1 MSDEKSGTDRFVE
14 GGKDIYGKAKAIA
27 QDKTKG
33 GPTEMFVVAFD
44 GVDQADEVLGTLE
57 QLDDDRL
64 VELGKVAVV
73 RRDTDGGIDV
83 EEPADMYTKES
94 AIAGA
99 VAGGL
104 LGMLRGSGLM
114 GGALLGAGGGA
125 LASKGLVLGF
135 DDDFLNEVGESLG
148 PDSSA
153 IVATVEFTNVLAVS
167 QDDGAMLSGPDVK
180 SARVTATIAAHGRGT
195 KIIVYKFKRRKHYR
209 RKQGHRQDFTQV
221 KIDQIVL

>member
-1 MSDEKSGTDRFVE
+1 MSDEKGGTDRFVE
-14 GGKDIYGKAKAIA
+14 GGKAIYGKATGIA
-27 QDKTKG
+27 VDKTKG

-44 GVDQADEVLGTLE
+44 GVDQADEVLGTLK

-64 VELGKVAVV
+64 VELGKAAVI
-73 RRDTDGGIDV
+73 RRGTDGEIGI
-83 EEPADMYTKES
+83 EETADMDTKES

-104 LGMLRGSGLM
+104 LGMLTGRGLM

-125 LASKGLVLGF
+125 LAAKGLDLGF

-153 IVATVEFTNVLAVS
+153 IVATVEFTNVEAAMETLDRFEGGTILHTTLQPEITAQLSDAVE
-167 QDDGAMLSGPDVK
+167 D
-180 SARVTATIAAHGRGT
+180 
-195 KIIVYKFKRRKHYR
+195 
-209 RKQGHRQDFTQV
+209 
-221 KIDQIVL
+221 

>member
-1 MSDEKSGTDRFVE
+1 MSDEKSGTDRFVK
-14 GGKDIYGKAKAIA
+14 GGKAIYGKAKGIA
-27 QDKTKG
+27 VDKTKD

-44 GVDQADEVLGTLE
+44 GVGQADEVLGTLR

-64 VELGKVAVV
+64 VELGKAAVIQ
-73 RRDTDGGIDV
+73 RAADGEIGI
-83 EEPADMYTKES
+83 EETADMDTKDS

-104 LGMLRGSGLM
+104 LGMLTGRGLM

-125 LASKGLVLGF
+125 LAAKGLDLGF

-153 IVATVEFTNVLAVS
+153 IVATVEFTNVEAAMETLDRFEGGTILHTTLQPEITAQLSDAVE
-167 QDDGAMLSGPDVK
+167 D
-180 SARVTATIAAHGRGT
+180 
-195 KIIVYKFKRRKHYR
+195 
-209 RKQGHRQDFTQV
+209 
-221 KIDQIVL
+221 

>member
-14 GGKDIYGKAKAIA
+14 SGKDIFGKAKGIA
-27 QDKTKG
+27 VDKTKG

-44 GVDQADEVLGTLE
+44 GVDQADEVLGTLR

-64 VELGKVAVV
+64 VELGKAAVIQ
-73 RRDTDGGIDV
+73 RAADGEIGI
-83 EEPADMYTKES
+83 EETADMDTKDS

-104 LGMLRGSGLM
+104 LGMLTGRGLM

-125 LASKGLVLGF
+125 LAAKGLDLGF

-153 IVATVEFTNVLAVS
+153 IVATVEFTNVEAAMETLDRFEGGTILHTTLQPEITAQLSDAVE
-167 QDDGAMLSGPDVK
+167 D
-180 SARVTATIAAHGRGT
+180 
-195 KIIVYKFKRRKHYR
+195 
-209 RKQGHRQDFTQV
+209 
-221 KIDQIVL
+221 